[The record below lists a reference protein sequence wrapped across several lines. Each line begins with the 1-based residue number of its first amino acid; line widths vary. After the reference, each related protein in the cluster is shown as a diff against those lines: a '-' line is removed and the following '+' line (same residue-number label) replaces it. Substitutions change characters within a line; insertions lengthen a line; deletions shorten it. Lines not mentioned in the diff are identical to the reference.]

1 MINIKHIKKY
11 LKNISTNYL
20 IFNIKYTQKEL
31 ECINNLKVLNHGNFN
46 HFGKIDTINNDGLNN
61 FLSQVSNSSN
71 INILNNIIN
80 KLLYNVTKAYDTEY
94 CWMTIRCTLPNSS
107 FDIPRWHKDGPFFVG
122 SDTIQSKFVTVLKG
136 PGTIFIK
143 KSKKVN
149 TIFEKYFQKKRNE
162 YNKLL
167 IKDYN
172 HKIENKYRKI
182 LARKLKDEKVNQ
194 LKSNQ
199 GLIFLSGSPKDNLEN
214 GLLHSEPKQDDT
226 RIFISILPGSES
238 EITNLQKR
246 WSK

>member
-1 MINIKHIKKY
+1 MINITQIKKY

-31 ECINNLKVLNHGNFN
+31 EYINNLKVLNYGNFD
-46 HFGKIDTINNDGLNN
+46 HFGKIDTINNDDINN

-71 INILNNIIN
+71 FSILNNIIK
-80 KLLYNVTKAYDTEY
+80 KLLYNVTKAYNTEY
-94 CWMTIRCTLPNSS
+94 CWMTIRCTLPNSN
-107 FDIPRWHKDGPFFVG
+107 FDVPRWHKDGPFFSG
-122 SDTIQSKFVTVLKG
+122 SDAIQSKFVTVLKG
-136 PGTIFIK
+136 PGTILIK
-143 KSKKVN
+143 RSKKVN
-149 TIFEKYFQKKRNE
+149 TIYEKYFQKKHNE
-162 YNKLL
+162 YNKLS

-172 HKIENKYRKI
+172 HKIEIKYRKI
-182 LARKLKDEKVNQ
+182 LARKLKDEKIKQ

-226 RIFISILPGSES
+226 RIFISILPGSKS

-246 WSK
+246 WVK